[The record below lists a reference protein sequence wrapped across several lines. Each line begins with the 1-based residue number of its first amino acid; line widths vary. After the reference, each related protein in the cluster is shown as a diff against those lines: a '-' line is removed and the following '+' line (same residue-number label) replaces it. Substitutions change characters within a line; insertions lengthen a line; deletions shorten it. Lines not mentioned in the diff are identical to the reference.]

1 MCLLCEALVN
11 ASMKTMAFNHCC
23 SPDIKSYARTP
34 LTTRLLCCL
43 SSLASMFMTKE
54 SFWTHHGMARLI
66 DSCCVI
72 SVFAGRELAKS
83 NLSQLS
89 QIHQSQT
96 SQDVLEGALALQA
109 LQDSQPLQS
118 ARESEQS
125 RHLER
130 QQHIQRQHL
139 QRQHADYQPTDQT

>member
-1 MCLLCEALVN
+1 
-11 ASMKTMAFNHCC
+11 
-23 SPDIKSYARTP
+23 
-34 LTTRLLCCL
+34 
-43 SSLASMFMTKE
+43 
-54 SFWTHHGMARLI
+54 MARLI

-72 SVFAGRELAKS
+72 SVFAGRELAKR

-109 LQDSQPLQS
+109 LQDSQPPQS
-118 ARESEQS
+118 TGESEQS

-139 QRQHADYQPTDQT
+139 HRQHDDYQPTDQT

>member
-1 MCLLCEALVN
+1 
-11 ASMKTMAFNHCC
+11 
-23 SPDIKSYARTP
+23 
-34 LTTRLLCCL
+34 
-43 SSLASMFMTKE
+43 MFMIKE
-54 SFWTHHGMARLI
+54 SFLTHHGMARLI

-72 SVFAGRELAKS
+72 SVFAGRELAKR

-109 LQDSQPLQS
+109 LQDSQPPHS
-118 ARESEQS
+118 TGESEQS

-139 QRQHADYQPTDQT
+139 HRQHADYQPTDQT

>member
-1 MCLLCEALVN
+1 
-11 ASMKTMAFNHCC
+11 MA
-23 SPDIKSYARTP
+23 K
-34 LTTRLLCCL
+34 
-43 SSLASMFMTKE
+43 
-54 SFWTHHGMARLI
+54 LI
-66 DSCCVI
+66 DNCCVI
-72 SVFAGRELAKS
+72 YVFAGRELAKR

-118 ARESEQS
+118 TGESEQS

-139 QRQHADYQPTDQT
+139 HRQHADFQPTDQT